1 MPVTLRRRPGTHNA
15 IYVRRRTSRRLALR
29 PRQDREAGPDH
40 WRSNNP
46 TSASSWAC
54 TTRIS
59 PSCDQLWDV
68 ETIIAS
74 AIAVLGTLLGS
85 GITLAVQQRTTDRS
99 HEFTRREKLRQ
110 ERLDAYSSY
119 AGALLNYRR
128 CLVHLWFC
136 ENEEPPPEDPDAVRI
151 RAYDLRSGAQEA
163 LFRVQMLTDDE
174 TLSQTA
180 ETVLA
185 DVTALAKTET
195 RTELDQRRVR
205 TRDDINRL
213 VRAAKRHL

>member
-1 MPVTLRRRPGTHNA
+1 M
-15 IYVRRRTSRRLALR
+15 
-29 PRQDREAGPDH
+29 
-40 WRSNNP
+40 
-46 TSASSWAC
+46 
-54 TTRIS
+54 
-59 PSCDQLWDV
+59 

-85 GITLAVQQRTTDRS
+85 GITLSVQQRTTDRS
-99 HEFTRREKLRQ
+99 HEFTSREKLRQ
-110 ERLDAYSSY
+110 ERLDAYSAY

-136 ENEEPPPEDPDAVRI
+136 EHEEPPPEDPDAVRI
-151 RAYDLRSGAQEA
+151 RAYDLRSHAQEA

-180 ETVLA
+180 EAVLA

-195 RTELDQRRVR
+195 RTLLDQRRVR
-205 TRDDINRL
+205 TRDDISRL